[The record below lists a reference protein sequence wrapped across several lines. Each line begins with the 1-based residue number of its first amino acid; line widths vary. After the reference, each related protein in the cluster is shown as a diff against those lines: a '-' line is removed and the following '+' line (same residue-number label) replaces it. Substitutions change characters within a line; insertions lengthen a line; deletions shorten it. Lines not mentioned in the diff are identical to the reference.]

1 MHTGTMN
8 GLPGLEFSSRDSGSV
23 NGGKG
28 TQSLGFQNWRERKRI
43 DKQYGSQQRV
53 VHLVT
58 RTQIAR
64 VYFSLIQTG
73 YGLTRFDSR
82 TGSAD
87 WIVSS
92 WMLHFDRVISDSN
105 LIVFGYLDSDRN
117 FVVISQIQMRRS
129 RPKFSDIEPLKHFFS
144 TNHFYLNITILS
156 TSYYRLNL
164 NILSTRYANLTQSF
178 LKLQKPLGLR
188 LK

>member
-1 MHTGTMN
+1 
-8 GLPGLEFSSRDSGSV
+8 
-23 NGGKG
+23 
-28 TQSLGFQNWRERKRI
+28 
-43 DKQYGSQQRV
+43 
-53 VHLVT
+53 
-58 RTQIAR
+58 
-64 VYFSLIQTG
+64 
-73 YGLTRFDSR
+73 
-82 TGSAD
+82 
-87 WIVSS
+87 
-92 WMLHFDRVISDSN
+92 MLHFDRVISDSN